1 MIPGSITLEESPLGR
16 SVRAEELWRE
26 SAADL
31 RYRQQTFGPQ
41 AHVAEAGNRIFVTMV
56 TVGGRAT
63 RDNGT

>member
-41 AHVAEAGNRIFVTMV
+41 AHVAEAEIAFL
-56 TVGGRAT
+56 
-63 RDNGT
+63 